1 MKLTLS
7 DADIA
12 LKLRGT
18 SGDHASD
25 QKKKHSMLFEWKM
38 QMTETVLGSSVLSQ
52 ISQEQLLNLISEAM
66 LNKISSLGGHNA
78 WDMIT
83 LVDREVHEAT
93 VAKELALRIGKF
105 AYSTLPE
112 LQKHE
117 YELFFRGGC
126 CMHKDL
132 NAVRGGDREMSE
144 IWIVIGA
151 TGPISLPNKDNC
163 ATIND
168 TSSGTSARTRA
179 VELSG
184 KGGVKASSLAGALF
198 NNKDKKKGQQDTFCW
213 YFFNVLGYT
222 VAFPDTSNTRYGSH
236 CDAAAELIAHLPI
249 YLEFLD
255 FIRLR
260 KERATHT
267 NIEHN
272 LCNALRCPSTLTEL
286 CILALYGQTV
296 SLPYM
301 AVVQGPE
308 ATVAGSL
315 GMGSTQIRV
324 IQHVKSF
331 RDNLDLFMNSEA
343 TPEQSTFDGMQ
354 WRSSEVFYAIKA
366 LLPSLPHFREVL
378 YAFLNGALA
387 VWERFSDDYLDGG
400 CIQIATVEE
409 RYNIYMPP
417 TNDRNEGALGA
428 KRQDA
433 RIRPNH
439 SALSSNAIVSLKRNN
454 TEEFIALKLN
464 TCDDARY
471 LRSTAR
477 ALDAGALEAK
487 TRLEQATYDQT
498 IVAERRLKAE
508 EKAEKV
514 RKLQEILNDVQL
526 TSDFSI
532 LNKECREKLEL
543 RLKKYRQLIYE
554 VYGVAKDVFD
564 VPVQSRIT
572 RKADRISHII
582 RCHDYLSVC
591 TTFFEL
597 ETLPGTIDS
606 NVTVHT
612 VHYDLDSDHDMDFN

>member
-1 MKLTLS
+1 
-7 DADIA
+7 
-12 LKLRGT
+12 
-18 SGDHASD
+18 
-25 QKKKHSMLFEWKM
+25 
-38 QMTETVLGSSVLSQ
+38 
-52 ISQEQLLNLISEAM
+52 
-66 LNKISSLGGHNA
+66 
-78 WDMIT
+78 
-83 LVDREVHEAT
+83 
-93 VAKELALRIGKF
+93 
-105 AYSTLPE
+105 
-112 LQKHE
+112 
-117 YELFFRGGC
+117 
-126 CMHKDL
+126 
-132 NAVRGGDREMSE
+132 MSE